1 MSRLGFRNKPGSKP
15 EWKWDK
21 KHGKL
26 TRTDGKGIDW
36 WQYCIKV
43 VLPKLIPFAQEC
55 EKDRPGMI
63 IQEDG
68 AAPHNSVYKN
78 RLYNLATVSYLLWV
92 GNSPDLNMIEPAWPH
107 LKRIIMLQIT
117 ATVAR

>member
-1 MSRLGFRNKPGSKP
+1 MSRLDFRNKPGSKL
-15 EWKWDK
+15 EWKQDK

-36 WQYCIKV
+36 WQYCTKI
-43 VLPKLIPFAQEC
+43 VLLKLIPFNTRVQ
-55 EKDRPGMI
+55 KGQTMI

-78 RLYNLATVSYLLWV
+78 RLYNPATL
-92 GNSPDLNMIEPAWPH
+92 
-107 LKRIIMLQIT
+107 
-117 ATVAR
+117 